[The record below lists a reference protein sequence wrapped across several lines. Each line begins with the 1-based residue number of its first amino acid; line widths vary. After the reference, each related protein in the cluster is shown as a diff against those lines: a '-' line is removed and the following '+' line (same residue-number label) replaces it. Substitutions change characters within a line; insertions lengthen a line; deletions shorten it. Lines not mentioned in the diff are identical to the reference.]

1 MLGSPIV
8 RPISFG
14 FSSVSHGENSTDI
27 ISCSGVLSKIF
38 QSDAERAAAIR
49 NILSSTVSLFFIKIF
64 GVIGI
69 EISCPFL

>member
-14 FSSVSHGENSTDI
+14 LSSVSHGENSTDI
-27 ISCSGVLSKIF
+27 TSCSGMLSKIC
-38 QSDAERAAAIR
+38 QSDAERAVATI
-49 NILSSTVSLFFIKIF
+49 NILRCTVSLFFIKIF